1 MFTFGFVENLTWIV
15 MIVCG
20 FVGFLY
26 SGERVLAFLPFW
38 GNTEDKQTKFLKYLD
53 IIMGIVATVWL
64 TLLIADESADFR
76 WLTVA
81 LLIAFMI
88 VSFAHPIKDLEGWS
102 IILMAVPFIVI
113 AIVTFW
119 LRNGHEISVGGTKI
133 SLWIVLSL
141 VAVVMLLL
149 FLIVFFVEE
158 TFVDPILYFLG
169 WAPIVFIVCI
179 LVILQGIFLAVNPI
193 DGLLK
198 YI

>member
-1 MFTFGFVENLTWIV
+1 MVYYF
-15 MIVCG
+15 
-20 FVGFLY
+20 
-26 SGERVLAFLPFW
+26 
-38 GNTEDKQTKFLKYLD
+38 D
-53 IIMGIVATVWL
+53 
-64 TLLIADESADFR
+64 
-76 WLTVA
+76 
-81 LLIAFMI
+81 
-88 VSFAHPIKDLEGWS
+88 
-102 IILMAVPFIVI
+102 

>member
-102 IILMAVPFIVI
+102 IILM
-113 AIVTFW
+113 
-119 LRNGHEISVGGTKI
+119 
-133 SLWIVLSL
+133 
-141 VAVVMLLL
+141 
-149 FLIVFFVEE
+149 
-158 TFVDPILYFLG
+158 
-169 WAPIVFIVCI
+169 
-179 LVILQGIFLAVNPI
+179 Q
-193 DGLLK
+193 
-198 YI
+198 